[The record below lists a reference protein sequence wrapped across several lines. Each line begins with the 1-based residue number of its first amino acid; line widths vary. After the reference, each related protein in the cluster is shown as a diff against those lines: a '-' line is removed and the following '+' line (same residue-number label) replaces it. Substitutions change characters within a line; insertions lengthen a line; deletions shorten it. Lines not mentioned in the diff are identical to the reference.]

1 MTSDFLVWRNR
12 SVVVGHGEGRS
23 SSSVCWMGAGLGSP
37 LRVLLDPR
45 CVSKISIPS
54 CKGEQ
59 FELTRSSR
67 EE

>member
-12 SVVVGHGEGRS
+12 SVIVGHGEGRS
-23 SSSVCWMGAGLGSP
+23 SSSVCRMGAGLGGP
-37 LRVLLDPR
+37 LRLLLDPR
-45 CVSKISIPS
+45 CVSKISTPS
-54 CKGEQ
+54 CEGER